1 MKRTFAE
8 IQLLDFI
15 SAISAQT
22 QTLQRN
28 LIQIQRRNDYLN
40 MSLKPQPQIKPM
52 SANDFLKN
60 PVAQVNA
67 SELQSLSETLTSQN
81 VNLSELQNAINILFE
96 TENEMQIKIN
106 EAENQIHIKRT
117 ILRQIQSETEK
128 WIQKNKIK
136 ELCVKIHALE

>member
-8 IQLLDFI
+8 IQLLDSI

-40 MSLKPQPQIKPM
+40 MSLKPQPIIKPI

-60 PVAQVNA
+60 PVAQVNE
-67 SELQSLSETLTSQN
+67 SELQGLSETLTSQN
-81 VNLSELQNAINILFE
+81 NNLSELQNAINILFE
-96 TENEMQIKIN
+96 TENEMKMKIN
-106 EAENQIHIKRT
+106 EAENQIHTKRT
-117 ILRQIQSETEK
+117 ILKQIQSETEK
-128 WIQKNKIK
+128 WIQRNKIK

>member
-8 IQLLDFI
+8 IQLLDSI

-117 ILRQIQSETEK
+117 ILKQIQSETEK